1 MNIYA
6 INNFSGAATHAK
18 SDLKREL
25 EKQSVR
31 PAIVEYILSK
41 MGSNVEIS
49 DVDVYPDNVTEPT
62 EEDYMSGGTQN
73 EEIPKPMEHAIR
85 PPSSADSEVGLIH
98 VSKILHL
105 TSLIIH
111 ISPIIISRSYRSK
124 VQENWKK
131 SFKTYCQHSQ
141 EKNLNKIG

>member
-41 MGSNVEIS
+41 MGSNAEIS

-73 EEIPKPMEHAIR
+73 EEIPRPIEHAIIR
-85 PPSSADSEVGLIH
+85 PPSSADSEIGLIH
-98 VSKILHL
+98 VSKILRL

-111 ISPIIISRSYRSK
+111 ISPIIISVLIGRKCKRTGKRVSK
-124 VQENWKK
+124 
-131 SFKTYCQHSQ
+131 F
-141 EKNLNKIG
+141 IGTILRKRI

>member
-1 MNIYA
+1 MNIMQL
-6 INNFSGAATHAK
+6 IIFSGAATHAK

-25 EKQSVR
+25 ASQSVR

-41 MGSNVEIS
+41 MGSNTETS

-73 EEIPKPMEHAIR
+73 EEIPRPIENVIR
-85 PPSSADSEVGLIH
+85 PPSSAESEVGIIH
-98 VSKILHL
+98 VRKILHL

-111 ISPIIISRSYRSK
+111 ISTIIISRSYRSI
-124 VQENWKK
+124 VQEN
-131 SFKTYCQHSQ
+131 
-141 EKNLNKIG
+141 